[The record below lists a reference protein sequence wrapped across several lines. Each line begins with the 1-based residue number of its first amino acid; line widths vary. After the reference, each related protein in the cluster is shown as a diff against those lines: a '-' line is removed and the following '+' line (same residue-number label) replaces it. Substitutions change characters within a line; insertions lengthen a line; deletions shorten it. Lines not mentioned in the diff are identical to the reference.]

1 MAPDCASMSAVDQR
15 KSKRE
20 LAQVTCI
27 SHRTISG
34 KNHRPLKTS
43 LRAALLKRRFA
54 DTILRAQEKIVLHK
68 CERGDPEKLQRE
80 LKDLKRKQGEERRR
94 INAQAK
100 AVERV
105 LKQRERERKAARLK
119 IQKMEKTVEI
129 DDCYEIWE
137 DLKMLGYA
145 QCVDLSAKELADL
158 KQSMTMKGRFR

>member
-1 MAPDCASMSAVDQR
+1 MAPDCASMSAVVELSLKRQ
-15 KSKRE
+15 SKGE
-20 LAQVTCI
+20 LAQTCDRI
-27 SHRTISG
+27 PPSSESLLSPNRA
-34 KNHRPLKTS
+34 

-54 DTILRAQEKIVLHK
+54 DTILRAQEKMILHK
-68 CERGDPEKLQRE
+68 CERGDPKKLRRE

-158 KQSMTMKGRFR
+158 KQSMTMKG